1 MQYMGCAL
9 MMRVHGRGVQVK
21 TDSFQH
27 PHSRYLWELGGLC
40 KDGVQF
46 TLARIRGMP
55 QPIARAGESRAALL
69 GGSDA
74 GAGADGLEAGGAGAA
89 AATATAG
96 LASRGS
102 ASRLHMA
109 ASVGDATALEKQL
122 NKVLKGQTPQA
133 AAQLLNG
140 GDKRR
145 YTAFHVACAGGHA
158 QCASLLLEAGCDGLL
173 LNEAGK
179 SGWGLALEL
188 KRTEI
193 LALPQYDA
201 EAVEAAEAACI
212 HEGGVAERA
221 TSRSSR
227 SSHSGSGSGGSRSH
241 KGSRSGKEGKSSR
254 SKSSRSQN
262 RSGRAAKQKSSKER
276 ERKQAS
282 EMGGDGGAHGQPER
296 IVM

>member
-55 QPIARAGESRAALL
+55 QPTARAGESRAALL

-74 GAGADGLEAGGAGAA
+74 GGSDGLEVGGAGAA
-89 AATATAG
+89 NANATAG

-188 KRTEI
+188 KRTDI

-212 HEGGVAERA
+212 MPERA

-227 SSHSGSGSGGSRSH
+227 SSRSGSGSGGSRSH
-241 KGSRSGKEGKSSR
+241 KGSRSGKEGKSGR

-262 RSGRAAKQKSSKER
+262 RSERAAKQKSSKER

-282 EMGGDGGAHGQPER
+282 EMGGDGGAHGQPKR